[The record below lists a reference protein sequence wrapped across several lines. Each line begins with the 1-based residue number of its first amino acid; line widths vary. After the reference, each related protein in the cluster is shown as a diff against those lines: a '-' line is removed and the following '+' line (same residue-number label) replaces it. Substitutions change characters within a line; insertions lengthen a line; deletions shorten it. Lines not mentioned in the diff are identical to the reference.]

1 MKTILDEMKEYEKTD
16 EKLLREGTPSQ
27 MLLRYKMTISSILQ
41 KRDKEKYY
49 YVQSF
54 HKFGMSEQMVNQLMK
69 FAFERGFD
77 AGKEIGSY
85 EGYDK
90 AKYEIR
96 DKLESILDI

>member
-1 MKTILDEMKEYEKTD
+1 MKTILDEIKQYEGMD
-16 EKLLREGTPSQ
+16 EKLLKEGTPSQ

-49 YVQSF
+49 CVESF
-54 HKFGMSEQMVNQLMK
+54 HKFGMSEDMVNQLMK
-69 FAFERGFD
+69 FAFERGFA
-77 AGKEIGSY
+77 AGKQTGSY

-96 DKLESILDI
+96 EKLESILDL

>member
-1 MKTILDEMKEYEKTD
+1 MKTILDEIKQYEEVD
-16 EKLLREGTPSQ
+16 EKLLKEGTPSQ
-27 MLLRYKMTISSILQ
+27 TLLRYKMTISSILQ

>member
-1 MKTILDEMKEYEKTD
+1 MKTILDEIKQYEEVD
-16 EKLLREGTPSQ
+16 EKLLKEGTPSQ

-49 YVQSF
+49 CVECS
-54 HKFGMSEQMVNQLMK
+54 HKFGMSEDMVNQLMK

>member
-1 MKTILDEMKEYEKTD
+1 MKTILDEMNEYEKTD

-49 YVQSF
+49 CVECS
-54 HKFGMSEQMVNQLMK
+54 HKFGMSEDMVNQLMK

-77 AGKEIGSY
+77 AGKQTGSL

-96 DKLESILDI
+96 EKLESILDI

>member
-1 MKTILDEMKEYEKTD
+1 MKTILDEIKQYEEVD
-16 EKLLREGTPSQ
+16 EKLLKEGTPSQ

-77 AGKEIGSY
+77 AGKQTGSL

-96 DKLESILDI
+96 EKLESILDI

>member
-1 MKTILDEMKEYEKTD
+1 MKTILDEIKQYEEVD
-16 EKLLREGTPSQ
+16 EKLLKEGTPSQ